1 MGLAKVGL
9 QDAQSLQNVS
19 AHFCQTRVMGSS
31 GLLTTNLIRMKK
43 YQIIYA
49 DPAWQVMAGS
59 KQSRKEGDSQKS
71 LPLTYPTMTLEEIK
85 ALNVKDIKAKDSV
98 LFLWTIN
105 KYLEQS
111 YAVARAWGFEPS
123 TMLVWDKT
131 PKGIGLG
138 GTFTLANEYLL
149 FCRSGTLKAKQRVK
163 GNHWHLP
170 REKHSRKP
178 DFFRNLITETFGD
191 LCRIELFAR
200 ERHEGWDAWGNE
212 VEGSVDLEQ
221 YRSYFP

>member
-1 MGLAKVGL
+1 MGI
-9 QDAQSLQNVS
+9 
-19 AHFCQTRVMGSS
+19 S
-31 GLLTTNLIRMKK
+31 GLLTINLIRMKK

-85 ALNVKDIKAKDSV
+85 ALNVKDFKAKDSV

-149 FCRSGTLKAKQRVK
+149 FCRSGTVKAKQRVK

-191 LCRIELFAR
+191 LERIELFAR

>member
-1 MGLAKVGL
+1 
-9 QDAQSLQNVS
+9 
-19 AHFCQTRVMGSS
+19 
-31 GLLTTNLIRMKK
+31 MKLYK
-43 YQIIYA
+43 IIYA
-49 DPAWQVMAGS
+49 DPPWHVMAGS

-71 LPLTYPTMTLEEIK
+71 LPLIYPTMTLEAIK
-85 ALNVKDIKAKDSV
+85 ALNIKDIKAKDSV

-105 KYLEQS
+105 KYLEAS

-123 TMLVWDKT
+123 TMLVWDKK

-149 FCRSGTLKAKQRVK
+149 FCRSGTVTARKRVK
-163 GNHWHLP
+163 GNHWHLA

-191 LCRIELFAR
+191 LDRIELFAR
-200 ERHEGWDAWGNE
+200 EKHEGWDCWGNE
-212 VEGSVDLEQ
+212 VESSVSL
-221 YRSYFP
+221 

>member
-1 MGLAKVGL
+1 
-9 QDAQSLQNVS
+9 
-19 AHFCQTRVMGSS
+19 
-31 GLLTTNLIRMKK
+31 MKK

-49 DPAWQVMAGS
+49 DPPWQVMAGS

-71 LPLTYPTMTLEEIK
+71 LPLTYPTMSLEEIK
-85 ALNVKDIKAKDSV
+85 LLNIKGIKAKNSV

-111 YAVARAWGFEPS
+111 YDVARSWGFNPS

-149 FCRSGTLKAKQRVK
+149 FCRSGTVKAKQRVK
-163 GNHWHLP
+163 GNHWHFP
-170 REKHSRKP
+170 REIHSKKP
-178 DFFRNLITETFGD
+178 AFFRQLITDTFGD
-191 LCRIELFAR
+191 LDRVELFAR
-200 ERHEGWDAWGNE
+200 EKVEGWDIWGNE
-212 VEGSVDLEQ
+212 LEN
-221 YRSYFP
+221 SISL